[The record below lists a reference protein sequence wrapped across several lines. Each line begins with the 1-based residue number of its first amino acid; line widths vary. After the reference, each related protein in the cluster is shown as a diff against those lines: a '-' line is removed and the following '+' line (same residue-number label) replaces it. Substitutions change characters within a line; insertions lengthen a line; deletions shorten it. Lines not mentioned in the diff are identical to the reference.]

1 MPEISRF
8 YGIIIYI
15 YYREH
20 GPSHFHAVYSGHE
33 AVISI
38 ETLSVI
44 SGSLPPRA
52 LNLAREW
59 AKIHKAELMDNWEK
73 AVNHEKLDKI
83 EPLK

>member
-20 GPSHFHAVYSGHE
+20 GPSHFHAVYSGQE
-33 AVISI
+33 ALISI

-44 SGSLPPRA
+44 SGSLPSRA
-52 LNLAREW
+52 LNLALEW
-59 AKIHKAELMDNWEK
+59 AKIHKSELVYNWNK
-73 AVNHEKLDKI
+73 AVNHEQLDKI
-83 EPLK
+83 DPLK

>member
-20 GPSHFHAVYSGHE
+20 GPSHFHAVYSGQE
-33 AVISI
+33 ALISI
-38 ETLSVI
+38 ENLSI
-44 SGSLPPRA
+44 LSGSLPARA
-52 LNLAREW
+52 QNLAMEW
-59 AKIHKAELMDNWEK
+59 AKIHKQELLDNWNK

-83 EPLK
+83 APLK